1 MLPDLSLA
9 AAAISIAL
17 LVGLVLPKRRLADLR
32 ARLRDLRVG
41 RRRWLYGAPS
51 GWSGSPPPVGRGRL
65 LSELDRVLELG
76 APVWLLARI
85 VEDRSSRVR
94 LEEATRWTGSAQAIL
109 NSHVAGTIGEEE
121 LIRHLQAR
129 SLPAP
134 AAKARS
140 RVVGRRPAT
149 PIDWWMERE
158 ELARQ
163 QAANRSEAAPPT
175 IGHLAEAVDG
185 VAPPPT
191 SGDRDLLSIAIV
203 GRFEMEA
210 AGADL
215 AADLLRHKVAAFIVV
230 YLMARTILNRKLR
243 LTKAELGDELTPG
256 LGPEKQRKRLTNRLV
271 DMRSELPPELAE
283 RIVVGKDDSIAFDLA
298 RTSIDYERLLALA
311 RECAAKDGLLS
322 PELAAEA
329 ARMLATSEGEVLPI
343 WDELEQA
350 LNGARGAG
358 GEFVRELRQRAEE
371 ARVTILGALAA
382 NHLARHEPQAA
393 IPLLERALERQPERE
408 DLARRLRMA
417 YLETGQHGRAAEI
430 QRDHALEA

>member
-1 MLPDLSLA
+1 MLHDLSLT

-17 LVGLVLPKRRLADLR
+17 LVGLVLPKRRLPDLR

-51 GWSGSPPPVGRGRL
+51 GWSGSPRPVGRGRL
-65 LSELDRVLELG
+65 LSEFDRVLELG

-109 NSHVAGTIGEEE
+109 NSHAAGTISEEE

-163 QAANRSEAAPPT
+163 HAANRSEAAPPT
-175 IGHLAEAVDG
+175 IGHLAEAIDG
-185 VAPPPT
+185 VVPAT

-203 GRFEMEA
+203 GRFEMVA
-210 AGADL
+210 AGTDL
-215 AADLLRHKVAAFIVV
+215 AGDLLRHKVAAFIVV

-311 RECAAKDGLLS
+311 RECASKDGLLS

-430 QRDHALEA
+430 QRDHALDA